1 MQVCRRRALP
11 GELDHEL
18 LWLSISLAGLAV
30 SALWLGLG
38 LPWPHCLF
46 LALTGHPCLT
56 CGATRA
62 AMQFLHGHFADAL
75 RWNPLV
81 FLALWALTFFNVYA
95 AIVLILR
102 WPRLRVIGL
111 TNSEKNL
118 VRVCVLA
125 ALASNWIY
133 LLITWGAHAAL

>member
-11 GELDHEL
+11 GEFDHEL
-18 LWLSISLAGLAV
+18 LWLSISLAGLAA
-30 SALWLGLG
+30 SALWLGVG

-62 AMQFLHGHFADAL
+62 TMQFLHGHFANAL

-81 FLALWALTFFNVYA
+81 FVALWAVIFFDAYA
-95 AIVLILR
+95 AVVLIMR
-102 WPRLRVIGL
+102 WSRVRLSGL
-111 TNSEKNL
+111 TNNERIL
-118 VRVCVLA
+118 VRIGVIVVLA
-125 ALASNWIY
+125 LNWIY
-133 LLITWGAHAAL
+133 LLVYWRILAL